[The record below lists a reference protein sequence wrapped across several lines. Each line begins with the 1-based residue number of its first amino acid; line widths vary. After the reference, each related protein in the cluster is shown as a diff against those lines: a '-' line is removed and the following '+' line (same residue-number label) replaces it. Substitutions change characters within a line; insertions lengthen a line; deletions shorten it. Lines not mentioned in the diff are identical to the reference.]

1 MTRWQVAAAFG
12 LTALITGATVSQAEE
27 GKILHDAEHYILAA
41 QHGERWAKED
51 TEIDARLAKLREANG
66 GKPPNIVYIL
76 LDDLGFGEIGM
87 PNLDVIRGY
96 ATPRIAQLADE
107 GLSLMR
113 MYTEPSCTPTRAA
126 MQTGRYA
133 VRTGYSEAKAV
144 VDGSGL
150 PGWEVTL
157 AEVLS
162 EAGYATVHVG
172 KWHLGDIEQ
181 SYAFNQGFD
190 YAEHPVHQ
198 QGQMAI
204 MNETAELEGMAAGQS
219 RRLRAD
225 TFELDKSFRTNP
237 NAMVYGIVG
246 KKGGTARE
254 VNFKAGEIY
263 TQEHYNRM
271 EEAYK
276 NSALKQLE
284 QLAGG
289 DKPFFLQWWPQHP
302 LSFTRS
308 DIEQAKTLNGGPIA
322 ESIFKVDAWIGEIL
336 DKIDDLGIAGNTIV
350 VVMGDNGPFMQ
361 YTDKSGQS
369 DRIYRGGK
377 AQHLE
382 GGVRVNAFVRWP
394 GVLEPG
400 SRAQD
405 MVHITDLFTTFARI
419 GGAEKFIP
427 RDRLIDGL
435 DQTPLLLKGETNGR
449 RDYVFVYEGP
459 TLRSVVKQQYK
470 MHLPPPGSNP
480 IGAAIYDLYKNPRED
495 RPQDSIQYGV
505 GFGGNFVMMIK
516 RHMAMKQRFPDRQ
529 PERGL
534 PYGGIENL
542 RPETRALIK
551 SMALSFSIMK
561 GKP

>member
-12 LTALITGATVSQAEE
+12 LTALITGATASQAEE
-27 GKILHDAEHYILAA
+27 GKILHDAEHYVLAA

-204 MNETAELEGMAAGQS
+204 MNETAEIEGMAAGQS

-271 EEAYK
+271 EEGYK

-308 DIEQAKTLNGGPIA
+308 DIEQAQTLNGGPIA

-350 VVMGDNGPFMQ
+350 MVMGDNGPFMQ
-361 YTDKSGQS
+361 YADRSGQS
-369 DRIYRGGK
+369 DRVYRGGK
-377 AQHLE
+377 AEHLE

-394 GVLEPG
+394 DVLEPG

-405 MVHITDLFTTFARI
+405 MVHVTDLFTTFARI

-480 IGAAIYDLYKNPRED
+480 IGAAIFDLYKNPRED

-505 GFGGNFVMMIK
+505 GFGGNFVMMLK
-516 RHMAMKQRFPDRQ
+516 RHFAMKQRFPDRQ

-542 RPETRALIK
+542 RPETQALIK

>member
-12 LTALITGATVSQAEE
+12 LIALITGSMGARAEE

-96 ATPRIAQLADE
+96 STPRIAQLADE

-225 TFELDKSFRTNP
+225 RFELDKSFRTNP

-263 TQEHYNRM
+263 SQEHYNRM
-271 EEAYK
+271 EEGYK

-302 LSFTRS
+302 LSFTRG

-322 ESIFKVDAWIGEIL
+322 ESILKVDAWIGEIL
-336 DKIDDLGIAGNTIV
+336 DKVDQLGIADNTIV
-350 VVMGDNGPFMQ
+350 LVMGDNGPFMQ
-361 YTDKSGQS
+361 YVDRSGQS

-382 GGVRVNAFVRWP
+382 GGVRVNAYMRWP
-394 GVLEPG
+394 GVLKPG

-405 MVHITDLFTTFARI
+405 MVHVTDLFTTFARI

-480 IGAAIYDLYKNPRED
+480 IGAAIFDLYKNPRED

-505 GFGGNFVMMIK
+505 GFGGNFVMMLK
-516 RHMAMKQRFPDRQ
+516 RHFAMKQRFPDRQ

-542 RPETRALIK
+542 RPETQALIK